1 MRKTFQKWLLVFVTA
16 ACAVTLGLSFF
27 IQTRQARAN
36 AIHLIT
42 LKISDTTEQ
51 IALNTANLRR
61 IREQNDAAAL
71 AKARALAEMLLLDP
85 TIFNLRTDN
94 PADASKIAEILA
106 ILDIDQFHISD
117 EKGYLVVSTSGNEG
131 FDMNY
136 DVHTERPQSA
146 AFMEA
151 LTNPDFELA
160 QDPLPRSVDG
170 ELFQYAG
177 VARRG
182 ERPGIVQIGY
192 YPARLEE
199 AMAIADIAN
208 LADGF
213 RIGTGGKIIVCAGNL
228 IVSAAEHVGEEIGLL
243 GITEA
248 DLTAASF
255 EMIMDGAEYIC
266 KAMPYEEYGIIGLLP
281 IAEMYV
287 SRDALLLFLVVCN
300 LILFAVVFASV
311 SSLVQKVVIDG
322 IYKVNRSLSK
332 ITGGDLEEKVS
343 VTSNAEFVALSA
355 GINATVCA
363 LKEAVAAEA
372 ARIDAE
378 LEFARAIQ
386 HSTLPSVFP
395 PYPDRSEFDICAAM
409 FSAKEVGG
417 DFYDFYLVDDDHL
430 AVLIADVSD
439 KGIPAAL
446 FMMKSKTLLKSLAES
461 GLSPAEVFTAAN
473 RELYKN
479 NEADMFVT
487 AWLGVLEISSGR
499 LTYVNAGH
507 NPPLVKQGDRFEYLK
522 ARAFFVLAGLEDI
535 HYEQF
540 ELQLAADDALFLY
553 TDGVT
558 EALNAHGAFYGE
570 ERLQTVLNHHP
581 GQPCADLLPA
591 VKAAVDLFVGKAPQ
605 VDDITMLALRFTGG
619 NRVSSITVPAKPEA
633 LARVLDFV
641 NARLAVSSCPAKA
654 QMQLNIAAEEIFV
667 NIAHYAYPDGEGA
680 VRIEYTFLK
689 EPPAASLT
697 FIDGGIAYNPLE
709 NPDPDITL
717 SAEER
722 PIGGLGIHLV
732 KQSMDQVEYEY
743 RGGCNRLTVTKL
755 F

>member
-1 MRKTFQKWLLVFVTA
+1 MRKTFQKWLLLFVTA
-16 ACAVTLGLSFF
+16 AFAVTLGLSFF

-51 IALNTANLRR
+51 IAVNTANLHR
-61 IREQNDAAAL
+61 IREQSDATAL

-85 TIFNLRTDN
+85 TIFNLRTYN
-94 PADASKIAEILA
+94 PADALRIAEILA

-131 FDMNY
+131 FYMNY
-136 DVHTERPQSA
+136 DMHTEKPQSA

-151 LTNPDFELA
+151 LANPDFELA
-160 QDPLPRSVDG
+160 QDPLPRSVDS

-208 LADGF
+208 LSDGF
-213 RIGTGGKIIVCAGNL
+213 RIGTGGKIIVCAGKL
-228 IVSAAEHVGEEIGLL
+228 IVSAAEHVGKEISLL

-248 DLTAASF
+248 NLKADSF
-255 EMIMDGAEYIC
+255 EMNMDGTEYIC
-266 KAMPYEEYGIIGLLP
+266 KAMPYDEYVIIGLLP

-287 SRDALLLFLVVCN
+287 SRDALLLILVVCN
-300 LILFAVVFASV
+300 LILFVVVFASV
-311 SSLVQKVVIDG
+311 SSLVQKVVING
-322 IYKVNRSLSK
+322 IYKVNRSLAK
-332 ITGGDLEEKVS
+332 ITGGDLDEKVL
-343 VTSNAEFVALSA
+343 VTSNAEFVALSE
-355 GINATVCA
+355 GINAMVCA

-386 HSTLPSVFP
+386 HSALPSVFP
-395 PYPDRSEFDICAAM
+395 PYPDRSEFDIYAAM

-417 DFYDFYLVDDDHL
+417 DFYDFYLLDDDHL
-430 AVLIADVSD
+430 AILIADVSD

-446 FMMKSKTLLKSLAES
+446 FMMKSKTVLKSLAES
-461 GLSPAEVFTAAN
+461 GLSPAEAFTAAN
-473 RELYKN
+473 GELCEN
-479 NEADMFVT
+479 NDAGMFVT

-507 NPPLVKQGDRFEYLK
+507 NPPLVKQGDRFDYLK
-522 ARAFFVLAGLEDI
+522 SRAFFVLAGLEGVQ
-535 HYEQF
+535 YEQF
-540 ELQLAADDALFLY
+540 ELQLADGDALFLY

-558 EALNAHGAFYGE
+558 EALNTHGALYGE
-570 ERLQTVLNHHP
+570 KRLQTVLNHHL
-581 GQPCADLLPA
+581 GQSCADLLPA
-591 VKAAVDLFVGKAPQ
+591 VKASVDAFVGEAPQ
-605 VDDITMLALRFTGG
+605 VDDITMLALRFSGG
-619 NRVSSITVPAKPEA
+619 NRGPSITVPAKPES
-633 LARVLDFV
+633 LGRVLDFV

-654 QMQLNIAAEEIFV
+654 QTMLNIAAEEIFT
-667 NIAHYAYPDGEGA
+667 NIAHYAYPEGQGA
-680 VRIEYTFLK
+680 VRIEYAFQE

-697 FIDGGIAYNPLE
+697 FIDSGIGYNPLQ
-709 NPDPDITL
+709 NPDPDTTL

-722 PIGGLGIHLV
+722 AIGGLGIYMV
-732 KQSMDQVEYEY
+732 KKSMDHVGYEY
-743 RGGCNRLTVTKL
+743 TEGHNRLTVTKM